1 MSYNMDDS
9 NIHQN
14 RGPVWSMSYNMDDSN
29 IHQNQGPGEKRP
41 LLLGREE
48 GQDKDKVNKDDKLY
62 FIILAQKQALLSKDH

>member
-1 MSYNMDDS
+1 
-9 NIHQN
+9 
-14 RGPVWSMSYNMDDSN
+14 MSYNMDDSN

-41 LLLGREE
+41 LLVGREE